1 MTKMINLTPHAINF
15 LDKNNN
21 LVACIPSSGIARAA
35 QKRVPIGTVNG
46 ITVNKTEYGA
56 VEGLPDPEYGTIY
69 IVSVLTTQAAPPDRN
84 DLYIVDDTVR
94 DDQGRIIGCRALA
107 QI

>member
-1 MTKMINLTPHAINF
+1 MKKMINLTPHTIIF
-15 LDKNNN
+15 VDSNNQFITS
-21 LVACIPSSGIARAA
+21 VPSSGIARAV

-69 IVSVLTTQAAPPDRN
+69 IVSVLTAQAAPHRN

>member
-1 MTKMINLTPHAINF
+1 MKKMINLTPHAINF
-15 LDKNNN
+15 LNENNN
-21 LVACIPSSGIARAA
+21 LVAYIPSSGIARAA
-35 QKRVPIGTVNG
+35 QKRVSIGTVNG

-69 IVSVLTTQAAPPDRN
+69 IVSVLTAQAAPDRN
-84 DLYIVDDTVR
+84 ALYILDDTVR

>member
-15 LDKNNN
+15 LDEKNN

-35 QKRVPIGTVNG
+35 QKRVPISTVNG
-46 ITVNKTEYGA
+46 IVVNRTEYGE
-56 VEGLPDPEYGTIY
+56 VEGLPGPAKDTIY
-69 IVSVLTTQAAPPDRN
+69 IVSVLTAQAAPDRN

-94 DDQGRIIGCRALA
+94 DDQGRIVGCRALA

>member
-21 LVACIPSSGIARAA
+21 LAACIPSSGIARAT
-35 QKRVPIGTVNG
+35 QKRVPIGTING

-56 VEGLPDPEYGTIY
+56 VEGHPEPEYGTIY
-69 IVSVLTTQAAPPDRN
+69 IVSVLTAQAAPYRS

-94 DDQGRIIGCRALA
+94 NDQGQIIGCRALA

>member
-21 LVACIPSSGIARAA
+21 LAACIPSSGIARAT
-35 QKRVPIGTVNG
+35 QKRVPIGTING

-56 VEGLPDPEYGTIY
+56 VEGLPEPEYGTIY
-69 IVSVLTTQAAPPDRN
+69 IVSVLTAQAAPYRS
-84 DLYIVDDTVR
+84 DLYCVDDTLR
-94 DDQGRIIGCRALA
+94 SDQGQIIDCRALA

>member
-1 MTKMINLTPHAINF
+1 MKKMINLTPHTIIF
-15 LDKNNN
+15 VDSNNQFITS
-21 LVACIPSSGIARAA
+21 VPSSGIARAA

-69 IVSVLTTQAAPPDRN
+69 IVSVLTAQAAPDRN